1 VYRRHPR
8 SLGLNLPLCT
18 KQKAPRRAGL
28 CAPDSSAERVSRTCS
43 GGAEE
48 IRMVA
53 TESLSNGLSSQTGLE
68 LETIL

>member
-1 VYRRHPR
+1 M
-8 SLGLNLPLCT
+8 NL
-18 KQKAPRRAGL
+18 
-28 CAPDSSAERVSRTCS
+28 

-68 LETIL
+68 LETIF